1 MGKIKDLTG
10 IIFPSGV
17 KALEF
22 VELRNHMAYWKC
34 QCPCGN
40 IFITRG
46 ADLANGTT
54 KSCGCLQK
62 AKAKQMGMANK
73 NKTIKDITNQRF
85 GSLVALK
92 PTEKRDSGRNVIWKC
107 QCDCGNILEISGH
120 ALRQGQTSCGCGKSR
135 GEAKIAQLLIEAG
148 IPFETQKTFETCRF
162 PDTNALAKFDF
173 YVNNQYLI
181 EYDGIQHYDER
192 FGWNSNEAYNKIKF
206 RDSFKDQWCNENK
219 IPLIRIP
226 YTKFN
231 SLNLQDI
238 LL

>member
-85 GSLVALK
+85 GSLIALK

-107 QCDCGNILEISGH
+107 
-120 ALRQGQTSCGCGKSR
+120 
-135 GEAKIAQLLIEAG
+135 
-148 IPFETQKTFETCRF
+148 
-162 PDTNALAKFDF
+162 
-173 YVNNQYLI
+173 
-181 EYDGIQHYDER
+181 
-192 FGWNSNEAYNKIKF
+192 
-206 RDSFKDQWCNENK
+206 
-219 IPLIRIP
+219 
-226 YTKFN
+226 
-231 SLNLQDI
+231 
-238 LL
+238 